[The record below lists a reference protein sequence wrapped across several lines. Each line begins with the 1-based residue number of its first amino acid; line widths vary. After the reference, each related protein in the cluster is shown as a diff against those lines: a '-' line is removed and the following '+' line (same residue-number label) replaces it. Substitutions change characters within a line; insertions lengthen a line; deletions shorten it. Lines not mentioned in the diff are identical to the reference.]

1 MTMGPTKGCNCDDS
15 HQGTR
20 RTSRMI
26 KSFFSSKGV
35 PKNRLGKP
43 NVRNH
48 PQITKNE
55 WFIINH
61 PRMEG
66 YIIGLPTLQSS
77 DITMNSSR
85 NSRIPSCPSVKTLY
99 RMDQTLSPSFPPGF
113 SGDLVK
119 QWVLRFRLKNPQ
131 DTRSRQH
138 QLSSQLVILI
148 LIVTDSVHV

>member
-55 WFIINH
+55 WYIINH

-85 NSRIPSCPSVKTLY
+85 NSRIPSCPSVKLY
-99 RMDQTLSPSFPPGF
+99 TEWTRPSVLHFHQDFRWFGETVSATIPFKEPPRYTI
-113 SGDLVK
+113 SAASIVVPIGDT
-119 QWVLRFRLKNPQ
+119 
-131 DTRSRQH
+131 D
-138 QLSSQLVILI
+138 
-148 LIVTDSVHV
+148 TDSHW